1 MEQQQLH
8 SFESRCTQEEPPACQ
23 TMCPLHMDA
32 RSISRLMAEGKISEA
47 RKNIDRIMP
56 LSGLL
61 GYLCEGPCMRHCRRA
76 EVDAPVNMP
85 LLERACVRLTRS
97 VKPMLLPANSKSFS
111 VAGAGM
117 SSLVLAFE
125 LAKKGYAVTVY
136 HMGPA
141 GGRMRGLDSGTLPE
155 NVLEDTL
162 AMLSAMRVAFTPVE
176 NFTPEWTQPLLAD
189 GKVLYVGLDDPLIRP
204 EDFAIPMENGNPVL
218 DPVTLG
224 AGHPSLFAG
233 GYAGD
238 GKPSFIQEAADGRR
252 AAGSIDRLLKGV
264 SPSSARDKEG
274 VYATTLYT
282 DLSKVSQMDAIT
294 PADPAVPTQE
304 EAQAEAA
311 RCIQCECL
319 ECVKKC
325 AYLAH
330 YKGYPKRYAR
340 EIYNNLAVV
349 HGQRR
354 ANTQINACAECGLC
368 AVVCPFDADMG
379 DFCAAARHDMVAS
392 NRMPPRPHE
401 FALQDMEFSNAPDVA
416 FFRHQPGASRSRWA
430 FFPGCQLPA
439 SMPEQTESV
448 YAHLCSELEGGV
460 GLFFSCCGAP
470 ARWTGRPKLTADT
483 ARTLRERWEQ
493 AGKPELILACASC
506 ARFFAEELPDIPAK
520 PLWDVLAT
528 LPLPPH
534 ALAAPQTLALH
545 DPCVTRH
552 NAPTRSSVRAL
563 AEKLEQPVE
572 ELAMGGEFTRCCG
585 YGGLAAYADPEVGN
599 LYARSRADD
608 TTNTLLSYCIM
619 CRDRLRSVGSPSLH
633 MLDLLFPPSGGT
645 TQGPKAY
652 FEQAAARPAPGIS
665 SRQEIRLDFRR
676 SLLEKLWQET
686 PDRSPRMDDLVINIP
701 DEVEQKM
708 EERRILRSDVKQVLL
723 HATDNSPL
731 FYNPGT
737 GRSLACLRPRQVS
750 FWVEYKQEENGSF
763 TIFDAYCHRMVVPG
777 VPGDGNPSPCTL
789 EGYAAKG
796 GRM

>member
-1 MEQQQLH
+1 MDQQQLH
-8 SFESRCTQEEPPACQ
+8 SFEGRCTQEEPPACQ

-32 RSISRLMAEGKISEA
+32 RSIARLIAEGKINDA

-61 GYLCEGPCMRHCRRA
+61 GYLCEGPCMEHCRRA
-76 EVDAPVNMP
+76 EVDTPVNMP
-85 LLERACVRLTRS
+85 LLERTCVRLTRS
-97 VKPMLLPANSKSFS
+97 VKPMLLPGNSKNFS
-111 VAGAGM
+111 VAGAGL
-117 SSLVLAFE
+117 SGLVLAFE
-125 LAKKGYAVTVY
+125 MAKKGYGVTVY
-136 HMGPA
+136 HSGPI
-141 GGRMRGLDSGTLPE
+141 GGRMCRLDAATLPE
-155 NVLEDTL
+155 SVLEQTL
-162 AMLSAMRVAFTPVE
+162 EMLTAMRVTFIPVEGFTPQ
-176 NFTPEWTQPLLAD
+176 WTQSLLDA
-189 GKVLYVGLDDPLIRP
+189 GTLYVSLDDPVIRP
-204 EDFAIPMENGNPVL
+204 EDFDIAVNNGEPVL

-233 GYAGD
+233 GYAKD
-238 GKPSFIQEAADGRR
+238 GKPAFILEAADGRR
-252 AAGSIDRLLKGV
+252 VAGSIDRLLKGV

-282 DLSKVSQMDAIT
+282 DLSQVVTIEAIV

-319 ECVKKC
+319 ECVKRC
-325 AYLAH
+325 SYLAH

-340 EIYNNLAVV
+340 EMYNNLAVV

-354 ANTQINACAECGLC
+354 ANTQINSCAECGLC
-368 AVVCPFDADMG
+368 AVICPFDADMG
-379 DFCAAARHDMVAS
+379 DFCAAAKHDMVQS

-416 FFRHQPGASRSRWA
+416 FFRHQPGITQSRWA

-439 SMPEQTESV
+439 SMPEQTESA
-448 YAHLCSELEGGV
+448 YAHLCANLEGGV

-470 ARWTGRPKLTADT
+470 ARWTGRPKLTGET
-483 ARTLRERWEQ
+483 AGALRERWEQ

-506 ARFFAEELPDIPAK
+506 VQFFSKELPDIPAV
-520 PLWDVLAT
+520 PLWDILAG

-534 ALAAPQTLALH
+534 ALAAPQTLAIH

-552 NAPTRSSVRAL
+552 NAATRYNVRAL
-563 AEKLEQPVE
+563 AEKLGQPVE
-572 ELAMGGEFTRCCG
+572 ELTMGGELTRCCG
-585 YGGLAAYADPEVGN
+585 YGGLASYADPEVGN
-599 LYARSRADD
+599 LYALSRADD
-608 TTNTLLSYCIM
+608 TANPLLSYCIM

-633 MLDLLFPPSGGT
+633 LLDLLFPATTETLQSSGD
-645 TQGPKAY
+645 Y

-665 SRQEIRLDFRR
+665 SRQESRLDFRR
-676 SLLEKLWQET
+676 SILKKLWQEA
-686 PDRSPRMDDLVINIP
+686 PDRNPRMDNLIINIS
-701 DEVEQKM
+701 DEVDQKM

-723 HATDNSPL
+723 HAKDNGAL
-731 FYNPGT
+731 FYNPDT
-737 GRSLACLRPRQVS
+737 GCSLASLRPRQVS
-750 FWVEYKQEENGSF
+750 FWVEYKEEADGSF

-777 VPGDGNPSPCTL
+777 VPGEGASSPCTL